1 MKKLLS
7 FLLALTL
14 SLSLATFALADDDGG
29 SSAQFDP
36 EVTVEENGSTMTVT
50 LSSKGAND
58 EILAS
63 KQPTLTVAC
72 DYARADVTDPNGVR
86 IESTLTDGKI
96 SFTVTMGGEYTI
108 TRIGTS
114 APSSKPA
121 DNGKT
126 DDPQPDDGSYV
137 NRYPDVQEG
146 DWYSGAVQFVTEE
159 KLMSGTGKGFE
170 PNAATTRAMLWTI
183 LARMD
188 SADTNSTG
196 AWYAAAQDWA
206 VKHGVSDGTSPDGKI
221 TREQLATMLY
231 RYAKERGM
239 VKADAQADLSAF
251 ADGANVKSL
260 RGRGDAL
267 GSRSRHYERH
277 GWKSRPAR
285 RSHARADGD
294 DADALRKARCI
305 KREQN
310 EKGVPLEGK
319 RNSFFAKFRYSAR
332 SALYDSPEALP
343 FSFFRAR
350 ATIRCAQR
358 RESPR
363 AAGGRTGCQTRPR
376 RAAAPRRRDR
386 T

>member
-63 KQPTLTVAC
+63 KRPTLTVAC
-72 DYARADVTDPNGVR
+72 DYARAVVTDPNGVR
-86 IESTLTDGKI
+86 IESTLSGGKI
-96 SFTVTMGGEYTI
+96 SFVAAMGGAYTI
-108 TRIGTS
+108 TRVGTS

-121 DNGKT
+121 DSGKN
-126 DDPQPDDGSYV
+126 DGQQPDDGTYV
-137 NRYPDVQEG
+137 NPYPDVQAG

-159 KLMSGTGKGFE
+159 KLMTGTGKGFE

-188 SADTNSTG
+188 GADTNG
-196 AWYAAAQDWA
+196 CVVCRRAGLGGQAWRVRRHEPGRQDLARAARDDALPLRKRAWNGQGGRAGRAQRICRWC
-206 VKHGVSDGTSPDGKI
+206 GRQP
-221 TREQLATMLY
+221 
-231 RYAKERGM
+231 
-239 VKADAQADLSAF
+239 
-251 ADGANVKSL
+251 L
-260 RGRGDAL
+260 RGRSDAL
-267 GSRSRHYERH
+267 GRRGGHRQRYGRQAE
-277 GWKSRPAR
+277 PAGGGDP
-285 RSHARADGD
+285 RADGD

-343 FSFFRAR
+343 FSFFQAR
-350 ATIRCAQR
+350 ATIRCARR
-358 RESPR
+358 RESPLT
-363 AAGGRTGCQTRPR
+363 AGGRMGCQTRPR
-376 RAAAPRRRDR
+376 RASAPRRRG
-386 T
+386 TT

>member
-14 SLSLATFALADDDGG
+14 SLSLATFALADVDGG

-36 EVTVEENGSTMTVT
+36 EVTVTKNGGTMMVT
-50 LSSKGAND
+50 LVATKENND
-58 EILAS
+58 ILKD

-72 DYARADVTDPNGVR
+72 DYARAVVTDPNGVR

-121 DNGKT
+121 EDGKT
-126 DDPQPDDGSYV
+126 DEPQPDDGTYV
-137 NRYPDVQEG
+137 NPYPDVQAG

-159 KLMSGTGKGFE
+159 KLMTGTGKGFE

-188 SADTNSTG
+188 GADTSSAG
-196 AWYAAAQDWA
+196 AWYASAQDWA
-206 VKHGVSDGTSPDGKI
+206 VKHGVSDGTSSDGKI

-251 ADGANVKSL
+251 ADGANV
-260 RGRGDAL
+260 
-267 GSRSRHYERH
+267 
-277 GWKSRPAR
+277 
-285 RSHARADGD
+285 
-294 DADALRKARCI
+294 
-305 KREQN
+305 
-310 EKGVPLEGK
+310 
-319 RNSFFAKFRYSAR
+319 
-332 SALYDSPEALP
+332 SPYAAEAM
-343 FSFFRAR
+343 RWAV
-350 ATIRCAQR
+350 
-358 RESPR
+358 
-363 AAGGRTGCQTRPR
+363 AAGIVNGMDGSLVPQGEATRAQMATMLMR
-376 RAAAPRRRDR
+376 YAKLAA
-386 T
+386 